1 IYVNQPDFLF
11 RNDRTT
17 SKYRLISNFLTQ
29 HNLSNGYATFWNAA
43 AVSVEKKFN
52 IAPVNID
59 IENKKVLPS
68 FWLTKISYFNNG
80 NNFFIVDNDQQKKS

>member
-1 IYVNQPDFLF
+1 M
-11 RNDRTT
+11 
-17 SKYRLISNFLTQ
+17 
-29 HNLSNGYATFWNAA
+29 
-43 AVSVEKKFN
+43 SVEKKFN

-80 NNFFIVDNDQQKKS
+80 NNFFIVDNDQQKKVIEELYGKPELTYMVW